1 MVNRSLQVFGGLRLY
16 FELVISTGD
25 NVAVSHLSVGS
36 RCLARDSDAL
46 WYCAM
51 VVDVLDDGR
60 YHVMFDLTQR
70 EAKLDANELF
80 PLHGTAPHVCLHLF
94 MFRICSPH
102 MPTGKV
108 WIYRLLFVICL
119 LFCVCVCVCTVTD
132 FSAEDKASGV
142 KFCTAVHRRPRQGI
156 SYFGNCASPEA
167 KNQTNW
173 RARGPRPFTCKY
185 YRRDAPT

>member
-80 PLHGTAPHVCLHLF
+80 PLHGTASHVCLHFVYVHNLLSTHADRQRVDISF
-94 MFRICSPH
+94 TVC
-102 MPTGKV
+102 G
-108 WIYRLLFVICL
+108 LFVIL
-119 LFCVCVCVCTVTD
+119 CVCLYGYG
-132 FSAEDKASGV
+132 FLS
-142 KFCTAVHRRPRQGI
+142 
-156 SYFGNCASPEA
+156 
-167 KNQTNW
+167 
-173 RARGPRPFTCKY
+173 RG
-185 YRRDAPT
+185 